1 MCLGIPGRVIGM
13 VEGFGDQIALVDVE
27 GAERKVNIGILDA
40 PPVAGDWIL
49 IHMGFAMEIVDESA
63 AVDAISGLEMIGRPR
78 PAQEMREVRDA

>member
-63 AVDAISGLEMIGRPR
+63 AVDAIAGLEMIGRPR
-78 PAQEMREVRDA
+78 PPQEMRE